1 MQGGQISLVEL
12 AVRRAL
18 RQPGRILALGA
29 LSIFA
34 ASSPALADDA
44 AAGADNGAASAA
56 TDNKDLLEITVTGI
70 RSQLESSQRR
80 KQDAVEI
87 VDSVDA
93 KDIGSLPDRSVTEV
107 LQRIPGVSIG
117 RVPDPK
123 DADRIQ
129 TEGSGVT
136 IRGLSWVR
144 SELNG
149 RSAFSAKASRVLGFE
164 DIPPELVAGVDVYK
178 NPSAQQIE
186 GGVSG
191 TVNLRTRLPFDS
203 AGRVLGFSVEEA
215 RGDLA
220 ERTRPTASVLA
231 SDRWTTGIGELGFLV
246 SAANSQ
252 LVSQSDTIGMSQYYA
267 HTDMVPGQTVYAPG
281 GVGYRQLTVER
292 ERTGVSSALQ
302 WRSPEGSVDANLQ
315 YFYSHATWNEDEDAL
330 GNTPGQGL
338 SGTNLTFA
346 NGLLTGGTINDS
358 GWNGDARYTTRA
370 SNNDDLSLHL
380 DWHPSDA
387 WHLETDVQ
395 HSKASIRGYDLTA
408 GTNYGGPGG
417 FSTVGPYGLRV
428 NGSSPPT
435 VTVSSAEQ
443 ALMANPNNVFS
454 AWAMDYH
461 NDNDAHVWAYRADA
475 EYTFDNSS
483 WLDKVRFGV
492 RYEDLN
498 STTREANYNWGAVSF
513 PWGGS
518 NLATAAAFQNVYPYF
533 LDTFPNWFHGGHAPT
548 SYLFVQ
554 PGVLHNFNS
563 FVNKYHQICAPGNGV
578 GPCGWTPFNG
588 DYSAQSASPGAL
600 GVNPE
605 GQKTYAEYQQ
615 LSFKHDQFDGNV
627 GVRVVRTKSQ
637 GTAFLKFSQFQGN
650 VSAVDPNV
658 LAFANGGSSQQI
670 GEESYTD
677 VLPSFNLRFKATD
690 KVYLRFAVDKGIYR
704 PDFGLLEPSIT
715 VGVTAGLL
723 ANGVCTPLPSTGNI
737 QGNCVLRFSGNSG
750 NPQLK
755 PMRSWNSDFSAEW
768 YMSDTNSLTGDLFD
782 KEISGFLAST
792 NHLLPYTNNGV
803 TENVLDT
810 RPENQGKGH
819 VRGFE
824 AAWNGFFEI
833 LPGALKNFG
842 ARASYTYV
850 KSAGT
855 RNSSVNPY
863 DTNTVLNSQLA
874 NYPLEGLSPHAFN
887 TELYYSVPAF
897 EARLAYNRRS
907 RFLLTTN
914 AANIN
919 LPVWQDAYGQLDGSV
934 QWRFL
939 NQHLS
944 LGAEVVNITATK
956 LKELIDNQTPAGLT
970 YHNIVDSDR
979 RFGIYLRGNF

>member
-1 MQGGQISLVEL
+1 M
-12 AVRRAL
+12 AT
-18 RQPGRILALGA
+18 
-29 LSIFA
+29 
-34 ASSPALADDA
+34 ALATPVR
-44 AAGADNGAASAA
+44 ADSAP
-56 TDNKDLLEITVTGI
+56 TDSTDQVQEVTVTGI
-70 RSQLESSQRR
+70 RYQLESSQRR
-80 KQDAVEI
+80 KQDADEI
-87 VDSVDA
+87 IDSVDS

-117 RVPDPK
+117 RVPDPR

-164 DIPPELVAGVDVYK
+164 DVPPELVAGVDVYK

-203 AGRVLGFSVEEA
+203 PGQILGFSFEES

-220 ERTRPTASVLA
+220 KRTRPTASVLF
-231 SDRWTTGIGELGFLV
+231 SDRWTTGLGELGFLASV
-246 SAANSQ
+246 ANSQ

-267 HTDMVPGQTVYAPG
+267 HTDMLPGQTVYAPG
-281 GVGYRQLTVER
+281 GVGYRQLTVQR

-315 YFYSHATWNEDEDAL
+315 YFYSHATWEEDEDAL

-338 SGTNLTFA
+338 SGSNLTFA
-346 NGLLTGGTINDS
+346 GNLMTGGTINDA
-358 GWNGDARYTTRA
+358 GWNGDARFTTRA
-370 SNNDDLSLHL
+370 SNNDDLSLHVN
-380 DWHPSDA
+380 WHPSAA
-387 WHLETDVQ
+387 WHLETDIQ
-395 HSKASIRGYDLTA
+395 HSRANIQGYDLTA
-408 GTNYGGPGG
+408 GTNYGPD
-417 FSTVGPYGLRV
+417 FSNTGTYGLQV
-428 NGSSPPT
+428 NGGIAPT
-435 VTVSSAEQ
+435 VSVPSAAQ
-443 ALMANPNNVFS
+443 ALLSNPNNVFS

-461 NDNDAHVWAYRADA
+461 NHNNADVWAYRADA

-498 STTREANYNWGAVSF
+498 SITREANYNWGAVSF
-513 PWGGS
+513 PWGGPS
-518 NLATAAAFQNVYPYF
+518 VATAARFQSIYPYF
-533 LDTFPNWFHGGHAPT
+533 LDTFPNWFHGGHAPA
-548 SYLFVQ
+548 SYPFVQ
-554 PGVLHNFNS
+554 PWVLHNFNN
-563 FVNKYHQICAPGNGV
+563 FVNLYHQICAPANQV

-588 DYSAQSASPGAL
+588 DYSAQSAGPGAL

-605 GQKTYAEYQQ
+605 GQKTYAEYEQ

-627 GVRVVRTKSQ
+627 GVRVVHTKSQ
-637 GTAFLKFSQFQGN
+637 GTAFQNFNQFQGN
-650 VSAVDPNV
+650 VAAVDPAI
-658 LAFANGGSSQQI
+658 LAFANGAKTQET

-677 VLPSFNLRFKATD
+677 VLPSFNLRYKATE
-690 KVYLRFAVDKGIYR
+690 KVYLRFAVDKGMYR
-704 PDFGLLEPSIT
+704 PDFGLLEPSIG

-755 PMRSWNSDFSAEW
+755 PMRSWNYDLSAEW
-768 YMSDTNSLTGDLFD
+768 YINDTNSLTGALFD
-782 KEISGFLAST
+782 KEITGFLAST

-803 TENVLDT
+803 TENVLVT

-824 AAWNGFFEI
+824 AAWSGFFQF
-833 LPGALKNFG
+833 LPSVLKNFG
-842 ARASYTYV
+842 ARTSYTYV
-850 KSAGT
+850 TSAGT

-863 DTNTVLNSQLA
+863 DTTAVLSSELA
-874 NYPLEGLSPHAFN
+874 NYPLEGLSTHAFN

-897 EARLAYNRRS
+897 EARLAYNWRS
-907 RFLLTTN
+907 RFLLTTD

-944 LGAEVVNITATK
+944 LGLEVVNITATK
-956 LKELIDNQTPAGLT
+956 LKELIDNQTAAGLT